1 MASLNRIRREC
12 SSSKMYFAIAIDQR
26 MYEGKRESGE
36 ALWTQRAPGH
46 DKLKIDC

>member
-1 MASLNRIRREC
+1 
-12 SSSKMYFAIAIDQR
+12 MYFAIAIDQR

-36 ALWTQRAPGH
+36 ALRTQRAPGH